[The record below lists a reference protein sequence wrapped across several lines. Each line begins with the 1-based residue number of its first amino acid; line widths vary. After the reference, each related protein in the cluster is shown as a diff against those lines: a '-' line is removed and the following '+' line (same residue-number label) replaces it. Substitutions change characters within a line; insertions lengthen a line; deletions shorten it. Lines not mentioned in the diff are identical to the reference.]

1 MSGAMLTSPGSIP
14 VYHNPNNS
22 SLLFPSNGNAESKR
36 FVVKE
41 MTAAIDSRLKHLTVN
56 APDWYV
62 AFYHEKTPCGVAS
75 MVMM

>member
-1 MSGAMLTSPGSIP
+1 MAVGEYTARLDPES
-14 VYHNPNNS
+14 
-22 SLLFPSNGNAESKR
+22 AESKR

-41 MTAAIDSRLKHLTVN
+41 MTVAIGSQLKHLTVN